1 MKSVRDSHALHK
13 EEVRELRE
21 HLASAQREV
30 MEARGGADEVKREL
44 ANQNLKWETAW
55 EEKQQEETV
64 RRDEVA
70 RVLRSQVR
78 KEGE

>member
-1 MKSVRDSHALHK
+1 
-13 EEVRELRE
+13 
-21 HLASAQREV
+21 